1 MPLSEITIQIPNDL
15 WIAQT
20 SLSYPEATFTVL
32 STQAFDNTGVGL
44 IELQARNPVPIITEI
59 DNEPDISGI
68 ELLWKQSD
76 EALLQI
82 ETTNP
87 VLLEAPRR
95 SGVPL
100 RTPFHVSNGTLAWE
114 VITTQS
120 DLSDLGDQLDELGIT
135 YELELVQPVNR
146 TERDQ
151 HLTDR
156 QREVL
161 THAFGAGYYHSPRDI
176 TLTEVAETLG
186 ISPAT
191 CSDILHRA
199 EGKIIS
205 LYLTEHLAQ

>member
-1 MPLSEITIQIPNDL
+1 MPLSDITIQIPDDL

-20 SLSYPEATFTVL
+20 SQSHPDATFTVL

-44 IELQARNPVPIITEI
+44 IELQAKNPVPIITEM
-59 DNEPDISGI
+59 DSEPDITRI

-87 VLLEAPRR
+87 IMLEAPRQA
-95 SGVPL
+95 GVPL
-100 RTPFHVSNGTLAWE
+100 KTPFHVSNGTLTWE
-114 VITTQS
+114 IITTQS
-120 DLSDLGDQLDELGIT
+120 DLSDLGDQLDAMGIS
-135 YELELVQPVNR
+135 YNLELVQPANR
-146 TERDQ
+146 VEQEQ

-161 THAFGAGYYHSPRDI
+161 AHAFEAGYYDSPRDT
-176 TLTEVAETLG
+176 TLTKVAESLE

-205 LYLTEHLAQ
+205 SYLMKHLGP

>member
-1 MPLSEITIQIPNDL
+1 MPLSEITVQIPEDL

-20 SLSYPEATFTVL
+20 SLSHPDATFTVL
-32 STQAFDNTGVGL
+32 SIQAFDNTGVGL
-44 IELQARNPVPIITEI
+44 IELQARDPVPIIAEM
-59 DNEPDISGI
+59 DSEPEISGI

-87 VLLEAPRR
+87 IMLEAPRR
-95 SGVPL
+95 AGVPL
-100 RTPFHVSNGTLAWE
+100 KTPFHVSNGTLTWE
-114 VITTQS
+114 LITTQS
-120 DLSDLGDQLDELGIT
+120 DLSELGDQLDALGIS
-135 YELELVQPVNR
+135 YELELVQPGNR
-146 TERDQ
+146 VERDQ

-161 THAFGAGYYHSPRDI
+161 THAFSAGYYDSPRDT
-176 TLTEVAETLG
+176 TLTAVAESLE

-205 LYLTEHLAQ
+205 FYLTDYLGR